1 MMWEKIKWVL
11 FGLIVFTLLYFA
23 EKADVTMR
31 DGDINEVQP

>member
-1 MMWEKIKWVL
+1 MWERIKWL
-11 FGLIVFTLLYFA
+11 AFGLLVLTLLYFT

>member
-1 MMWEKIKWVL
+1 MWERIKWL
-11 FGLIVFTLLYFA
+11 AFGLLVLALLYFV